1 MALDERKDTT
11 MTNMMIATYTAT
23 KTLENMPADG
33 LTAEMVLIGI
43 GVGLVLTGVLIAIAH
58 KILNR

>member
-1 MALDERKDTT
+1 M
-11 MTNMMIATYTAT
+11 NMLIATYTAT

-33 LTAEMVLIGI
+33 LTAEMLLIGI

>member
-1 MALDERKDTT
+1 
-11 MTNMMIATYTAT
+11 MIATYTAT

-43 GVGLVLTGVLIAIAH
+43 GVGLVLAGVLIAIAH

>member
-1 MALDERKDTT
+1 
-11 MTNMMIATYTAT
+11 MTNMLIATYTAT

-33 LTAEMVLIGI
+33 LTAEMLLL
-43 GVGLVLTGVLIAIAH
+43 GLGLGFVLTGVLIAIAH